1 MIDHLERTWIGGLL
15 GSLEKEG
22 FEFVEKAQIPGNQ
35 WNSIYYTRKD
45 KNGLRL
51 AIETNSA
58 YGKDG
63 DLLIKVRAEQAFPE
77 KELQIEGISVS
88 PKASLEFSFVSTT
101 SKDDFSRTCHTLQ
114 VMARYV
120 QEKMTNLVIV

>member
-58 YGKDG
+58 YGKE
-63 DLLIKVRAEQAFPE
+63 LAFTFE
-77 KELQIEGISVS
+77 C
-88 PKASLEFSFVSTT
+88 F
-101 SKDDFSRTCHTLQ
+101 
-114 VMARYV
+114 
-120 QEKMTNLVIV
+120 